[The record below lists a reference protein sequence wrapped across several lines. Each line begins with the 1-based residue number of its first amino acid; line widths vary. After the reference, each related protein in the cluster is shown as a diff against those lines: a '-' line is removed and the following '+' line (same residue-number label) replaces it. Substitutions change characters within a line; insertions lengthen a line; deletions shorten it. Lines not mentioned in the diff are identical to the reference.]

1 MSENNLKAISELGE
15 KMMIKK
21 FCSISYGAYR
31 GFEWGNLDNF
41 EKINI
46 FYGRNYSGK
55 TTLSRIVRS
64 LELGQKH
71 QDYQD
76 GHFEIEL
83 KSGKKIVH
91 NFEGGAKPGI
101 DIRVYNTDFVKENL
115 GLLYDNSKSIK
126 AFKSI
131 ILGDEANAIH
141 QECELVEKML
151 GNYSDGEN
159 QASGLRGDLEGLEAE
174 LVGLKE
180 DKVRKE
186 KELEK
191 LLSDKA
197 REIKIDSSCVT
208 RDMNYIRTNLEKDI
222 EAITSD
228 KWRDYRLDDEKKN
241 AHKIRLKDEVKSSI
255 DFEISFDEDL
265 FERLMVE
272 AKKLVS
278 MQIPKKVEI
287 EQELR
292 MWLNQGLELHKKDG
306 EERCKFCENKIS
318 EDRMQWLLEK
328 VRDDSEEKTRLLEKL
343 DKLLKDCKHRHL
355 DLQNLLKGI
364 EARRFYK
371 VFETDFETCKEEL
384 KGYIQKYN
392 EELEKIERALQ
403 ERHKNPFEIQEI
415 GETYDYS
422 LEVKKNLEQ
431 IDEMVGKTN
440 EFTKNYDRETE
451 RIRKELRLDRVV
463 CFVEEAKY
471 FDRREGIDTL
481 SASLEE
487 KGQKIADK
495 REEIQGLERE
505 IAEKKQR
512 LSSIAASAKKINEYL
527 QLCFYHN
534 GLELREVQ
542 NENGDSVGE
551 FEVARDNVRVNN
563 LSEGECSLI
572 AFCYF
577 MAQLE
582 DVQNRQP
589 IVWIDDP
596 ISSLDG
602 NHVFFIF
609 SLIKAKIV
617 EQIKENK
624 FLQLFVS
631 THNLEFLGYLRQL
644 EKSKKCKMYLVA
656 REKQSSFIKK
666 MPSYWEKYFS
676 EYIFLFEQIFK
687 GAKQDD
693 SIDYYGLGNII
704 RRFLE
709 FYFFFKYPD
718 KEPKECYEKFF
729 VEKSV
734 AAEVN
739 RIVNEFSHSGGRL
752 SQMHQPLE
760 CPEMRGVCQKII
772 DAIKKEDSEY
782 YQSLENSI
790 SQISAGN

>member
-1 MSENNLKAISELGE
+1 
-15 KMMIKK
+15 MIKK

-141 QECELVEKML
+141 QECELIEKML

-197 REIKIDSSCVT
+197 REIKIDSSCVIQGTNYT
-208 RDMNYIRTNLEKDI
+208 RVNLENDI
-222 EAITSD
+222 RAIRSD
-228 KWRDYRLDDEKKN
+228 TQASSVADYRLDDEKKN
-241 AHKIRLKDEVKSSI
+241 AHKIGLKDEVKSLI

-403 ERHKNPFEIQEI
+403 ERHNNPFGIQEI

-422 LEVKKNLEQ
+422 LGVKKFLEK
-431 IDEMVGKTN
+431 IKEMVGETN
-440 EFTKNYDRETE
+440 EITKNYGGETK
-451 RIRKELRLDRVV
+451 RIREELRLDRVA

-471 FDRREGIDTL
+471 FDLKEGIDAL
-481 SASLEE
+481 SVSLEE

-495 REEIQGLERE
+495 DEEIRGLERE

-582 DVQNRQP
+582 DVQNKQP

-644 EKSKKCKMYLVA
+644 ERCDSKQGSKKCKMYLVA

-718 KEPKECYEKFF
+718 KKSNECYEKFF

-734 AAEVN
+734 AAEVG
-739 RIVNEFSHSGGRL
+739 RIVNEFSHSGSRL

-772 DAIKKEDSEY
+772 DAIKEKDLEY
-782 YQSLENSI
+782 YQSLVSSI
-790 SQISAGN
+790 NQKSTSS

>member
-31 GFEWGNLDNF
+31 CFEWGNLDNF

-141 QECELVEKML
+141 QECELIEKML

-197 REIKIDSSCVT
+197 REIKIDSSCVIQGTNYT
-208 RDMNYIRTNLEKDI
+208 RVNLENDI
-222 EAITSD
+222 RAIRSD
-228 KWRDYRLDDEKKN
+228 TQASSVADYRLDDEKKN

-292 MWLNQGLELHKKDG
+292 MWLNQGLDLHKDG
-306 EERCKFCENKIS
+306 ERGVNFVKI
-318 EDRMQWLLEK
+318 
-328 VRDDSEEKTRLLEKL
+328 KL
-343 DKLLKDCKHRHL
+343 
-355 DLQNLLKGI
+355 
-364 EARRFYK
+364 A
-371 VFETDFETCKEEL
+371 
-384 KGYIQKYN
+384 
-392 EELEKIERALQ
+392 KIE
-403 ERHKNPFEIQEI
+403 
-415 GETYDYS
+415 
-422 LEVKKNLEQ
+422 
-431 IDEMVGKTN
+431 
-440 EFTKNYDRETE
+440 
-451 RIRKELRLDRVV
+451 
-463 CFVEEAKY
+463 C
-471 FDRREGIDTL
+471 
-481 SASLEE
+481 
-487 KGQKIADK
+487 
-495 REEIQGLERE
+495 
-505 IAEKKQR
+505 
-512 LSSIAASAKKINEYL
+512 
-527 QLCFYHN
+527 N
-534 GLELREVQ
+534 G
-542 NENGDSVGE
+542 
-551 FEVARDNVRVNN
+551 
-563 LSEGECSLI
+563 C
-572 AFCYF
+572 
-577 MAQLE
+577 
-582 DVQNRQP
+582 
-589 IVWIDDP
+589 
-596 ISSLDG
+596 
-602 NHVFFIF
+602 
-609 SLIKAKIV
+609 
-617 EQIKENK
+617 
-624 FLQLFVS
+624 
-631 THNLEFLGYLRQL
+631 
-644 EKSKKCKMYLVA
+644 
-656 REKQSSFIKK
+656 
-666 MPSYWEKYFS
+666 
-676 EYIFLFEQIFK
+676 
-687 GAKQDD
+687 
-693 SIDYYGLGNII
+693 
-704 RRFLE
+704 
-709 FYFFFKYPD
+709 
-718 KEPKECYEKFF
+718 
-729 VEKSV
+729 
-734 AAEVN
+734 
-739 RIVNEFSHSGGRL
+739 
-752 SQMHQPLE
+752 
-760 CPEMRGVCQKII
+760 
-772 DAIKKEDSEY
+772 
-782 YQSLENSI
+782 
-790 SQISAGN
+790 